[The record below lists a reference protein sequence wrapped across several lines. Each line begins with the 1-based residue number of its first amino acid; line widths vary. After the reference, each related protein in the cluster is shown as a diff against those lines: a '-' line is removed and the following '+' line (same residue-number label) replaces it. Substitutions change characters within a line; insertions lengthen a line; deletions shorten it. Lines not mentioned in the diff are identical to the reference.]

1 MEKYE
6 VRLDVFE
13 GPMDLLMHLIEKNKI
28 DIYDIPISKL
38 TEQYLDYLTQ
48 MRKFD
53 IEIASEFL
61 VMAATLLLIK
71 SSMMLPKVRQ
81 EEEVAEEDPRQ
92 ELLERIL
99 EYQQFKQVSA
109 VLEDKAEVQSRFFSR
124 EPIELP
130 TKHIPPENL
139 SVTELWDAFRRLI
152 AVRKELTIPN
162 VIVAQ
167 EEYRIEDQMLR
178 ILTLLSE
185 APDGEIRFESV
196 FVSGL
201 RSELIASFLAL
212 LELIRRHRVV
222 VRQNMLFASI
232 MICIRKDWTPEL
244 EREEESYVFE

>member
-6 VRLDVFE
+6 VRLEAFE

-48 MRKFD
+48 MRRFD

-61 VMAATLLLIK
+61 VMAATLLVIK
-71 SSMMLPKVRQ
+71 SRMMLPKSNQ
-81 EEEVAEEDPRQ
+81 DEEKEEEDPRQ

-109 VLEDKAEVQSRFFSR
+109 VLEDKAQEQSRFFSR
-124 EPIELP
+124 EPVELP
-130 TKHIPPENL
+130 IHHSPPENL
-139 SVTELWDAFRRLI
+139 SVTELWEAFRRVV
-152 AVRKELTIPN
+152 AVRKELTIPP

-178 ILTLLSE
+178 IMSLLAE
-185 APDGEIRFESV
+185 RPEGEIRFEAI
-196 FVSGL
+196 FVSGM

-222 VRQNMLFASI
+222 VRQDMLFSSI
-232 MICIRKDWTPEL
+232 NICLRKDWMPSM
-244 EREEESYVFE
+244 ERDEEDYVFD